1 MLNVGSAEKPSY
13 MPAEVCKILE
23 GQRSISALTPDQTSL
38 MINFAAQQP
47 HMNATALV
55 QGSPSVIGVGNS
67 QNPWMT
73 GFKINIPS
81 ELIAVPA
88 RVLPAPDVLYGQKK
102 TRQVTDGGWNM
113 TGMQVSQPG
122 NLKSWKP
129 VFVRF
134 SANFPVNQEDGPK
147 AVQQFVAGLRS
158 LGMGVEAPL
167 AAASM
172 LRLPELY
179 EENFDMSVKSIFE
192 RDRGSVKYYI
202 IFLPFKSVLLYER
215 IKYWADVV
223 YGVQCTCINATNLLD
238 KYGKFKEYNPGYWAN
253 VGLKINVKCGGRNQ
267 SMDPKKLPLIGDDKT
282 MIVGIDV
289 THPSPNSSDNAP
301 SVSAMVANVDGHL
314 GQYPAILRI
323 QAKRKDEM
331 VADLDEMLQT
341 RLKLWLTKGKHKE
354 YPENIL
360 VFRDGVSEG
369 QYHLV
374 LQHELPLLRNACR
387 KLYGKDR
394 QNQGLPRFFV
404 AICGKRHNTRFMP
417 ANIEH
422 QDGKSNPKP
431 GTIVDRGITE
441 ARNWEFYLQAH
452 KCLQGSAIS
461 AHFFIVHDEV
471 FSNKSVI
478 AKIGKPQYSVA
489 DIVEEMC
496 HHLAY
501 LYPRATKV
509 VSLCPPAK
517 LADRVCE
524 RARAYLRDYYDP
536 TGGSQTASNTTG
548 GTNTLNNQGDL
559 VRVHDNIKD
568 TMFYV

>member
-1 MLNVGSAEKPSY
+1 
-13 MPAEVCKILE
+13 MPAEVCKIIE
-23 GQRSISALTPDQTSL
+23 GQRSISTLTPDQTSN
-38 MINFAAQQP
+38 MINFAAQKP
-47 HMNATALV
+47 HINANALV
-55 QGSPSVIGVGNS
+55 QASPAVIGVGNS

-73 GFKINIPS
+73 GFKIQIPS
-81 ELIAVPA
+81 DLIAVPA
-88 RVLPAPDVLYGQKK
+88 RVLPAPDVLYGQNKSK
-102 TRQVTDGGWNM
+102 PVSDGGWNM
-113 TGMQVSQPG
+113 INVQVSQAG
-122 NLKSWKP
+122 HLKAWRP
-129 VFVRF
+129 IFLRF
-134 SANFPVNQEDGPK
+134 SQDFPVNAGDGAK
-147 AVQQFVAGLRS
+147 AVEAFQKGLQS
-158 LGMGVEAPL
+158 LGMRVDPP
-167 AAASM
+167 SVKPVM
-172 LRLPELY
+172 KQLY
-179 EENFDMSVKSIFE
+179 ELHHENFDASVKSLFDE
-192 RDRGSVKYYI
+192 DKGNVKYYI
-202 IFLPFKSVLLYER
+202 FFLPLKSVPLYER

-223 YGVQCTCINATNLLD
+223 YGVQCTCINGKSLLDRNGNFTGGTNL
-238 KYGKFKEYNPGYWAN
+238 GYWAN

-267 SMDPKKLPLIGDDKT
+267 SMDPKKLSLIGEDKT
-282 MIVGIDV
+282 MVVGIDV
-289 THPSPNSSDNAP
+289 THPSPGSSDNAP
-301 SVSAMVANVDGHL
+301 SVSAMVANIDRHL
-314 GQYPAILRI
+314 GQYPATLRI

-331 VADLDEMLQT
+331 VEHLDEMLQS
-341 RLKLWLTKGKHKE
+341 RLKLWLTMGKHKE
-354 YPENIL
+354 YPDNIL

-374 LQHELPLLRNACR
+374 LQHELFLLRNACQ
-387 KLYGKDR
+387 KLYPQDR
-394 QNQGLPRFFV
+394 QKQGLPRFFV

-417 ANIEH
+417 AKLEH
-422 QDGKSNPKP
+422 QDGKSNCKP

-478 AKIGKPQYSVA
+478 ASLKKPQYSVA

-548 GTNTLNNQGDL
+548 ETNTLNNQGDL
-559 VRVHDNIKD
+559 VKVHDNIKD